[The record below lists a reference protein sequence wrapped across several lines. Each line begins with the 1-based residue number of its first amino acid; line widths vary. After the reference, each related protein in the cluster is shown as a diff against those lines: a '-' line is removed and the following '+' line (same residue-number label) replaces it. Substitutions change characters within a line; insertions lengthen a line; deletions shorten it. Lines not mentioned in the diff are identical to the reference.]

1 MATYSKDITRSIEPA
16 MADPGTLAKAAQA
29 KAGAFK
35 TMADLAGDV
44 YKNYTEYKI
53 AGYEKEASEL
63 ATEFF
68 VSGEKARS
76 EIPALEETV
85 AARETMFAKRDT
97 AAASEF
103 SSESQTAIQ
112 KQLSILDSEVMRL
125 TNAVNG
131 GMSNVQYQERINTLM
146 RKAIV
151 QMPGRA
157 SDIRERV
164 AALTGLPGAERWA
177 TMQYVRDRFTPPKET
192 KDRAKTAEEVALKDI
207 DDASQTGLYG
217 TREQLLTEY
226 RTNRPAYDMKMQ
238 SFKQVQTV
246 ETQNKVIQARLN
258 AEKGAGDKEADL
270 QRPSFAAVFSGALG
284 TSVLSQSVL
293 DKEQVYGTVLKL
305 MSEGKNMSVDIVPFE
320 VSIKMHQAQMRTN
333 VEAAR
338 TVGYK
343 QVEKW
348 IDNNPSTSEAKRKE
362 MYGDIDRLA
371 ERSLAAYADD
381 KGVGLVAMA
390 TIMRTYRDKTL
401 AEQSQLVDLAI
412 KQQTAMQNNPMV
424 MAYWAGG
431 VARENLKVTNRSF
444 FEFMVEQEKELTSS
458 MAGVRASIKGAGGEV
473 ALSDVSRI
481 VAAGQQDPAAVDVNP
496 AVEPAVTRAAHQAQ
510 MATAAELL
518 KKAGLIP
525 MEVSMV
531 SAAFATS
538 VQYGA
543 NSQNLAKNY
552 RALGDKILALPETD
566 QAVIKTNVSNSTKQ
580 AVININD
587 MKTVIETKYKT
598 KLTLGVNDAGE
609 ITVVAPE
616 QQQQKPLSGQ
626 YGARSATGGF
636 STVDANYTQA
646 TNEFNKQLRPMLNNI
661 VFGRAML
668 TKETPQVVSA
678 DFATLINNNQTYNGF
693 FSMEG
698 KPVAATAAPA
708 AATPVDVN
716 AGRTPV
722 APGVTTPAAPAQAT
736 PAAPAASAA
745 PQTTATFN
753 TLGYPVRKPYESE
766 DKYFKANPNVAGMA
780 TEDGAV
786 ILNPYSTLSDTEKQA
801 VALNEAY
808 RLYMRENKIVPKFEL
823 TEEQK
828 KFFTGSEYANN
839 PDAAKQTIVARIL
852 SGDPSAKA
860 TPQQQAEAKKIAD
873 QQKQKPAASAAGVTP
888 SPVVNTTVQGTP
900 LATAPAA
907 SAATPAPA
915 AGVTATMAEVAA
927 FANARKINTNEAIK
941 QLRERGVIIED

>member
-44 YKNYTEYKI
+44 YKGYTEYKI
-53 AGYEKEASEL
+53 AGYEREASEL
-63 ATEFF
+63 ATEFLLKGKA
-68 VSGEKARS
+68 VGEPD
-76 EIPALEETV
+76 EQALEQAV
-85 AARETMFAKRDT
+85 DARNTMFAKRDT

-157 SDIRERV
+157 GDIRERV

-192 KDRAKTAEEVALKDI
+192 KDRAKTAEDVALKDI

-226 RTNRPAYDMKMQ
+226 RTNRPVYDMKMQ
-238 SFKQVQTV
+238 AFKQVQTV
-246 ETQNKVIQARLN
+246 DTQNKVIQARLS
-258 AEKGAGDKEADL
+258 AEKGVGDKEADL

-348 IDNNPSTSEAKRKE
+348 LDNNPSTTPDKRKE

-390 TIMRTYRDKTL
+390 TIMRTYRDKSL
-401 AEQSQLVDLAI
+401 AEKSQLVDLAI

-431 VARENLKVTNRSF
+431 VARENLKRTNRSF

-458 MAGVRASIKGAGGEV
+458 MAGVRADIKGAGSAV
-473 ALSDVSRI
+473 ALSDVSRVLTESQQSPTA
-481 VAAGQQDPAAVDVNP
+481 VAVNP
-496 AVEPAVTRAAHQAQ
+496 AVEPAVTRAAHEAQ

-531 SAAFATS
+531 SAAFATT

-543 NSQNLAKNY
+543 NSQNLAKHY
-552 RALGDKILALPETD
+552 RTLGDKILALPETD
-566 QAVIKTNVSNSTKQ
+566 QAVIKTNVSNSVKQ

-587 MKTVIETKYKT
+587 RKSVIETKYKT

-616 QQQQKPLSGQ
+616 QQRQKPLPGQ

-678 DFATLINNNQTYNGF
+678 EFATLINNNQAYNGF

-708 AATPVDVN
+708 AAPPVAVGGTVSTLVPVDVN

-722 APGVTTPAAPAQAT
+722 ASGVTTTAT
-736 PAAPAASAA
+736 PA
-745 PQTTATFN
+745 TTT
-753 TLGYPVRKPYESE
+753 
-766 DKYFKANPNVAGMA
+766 D
-780 TEDGAV
+780 
-786 ILNPYSTLSDTEKQA
+786 
-801 VALNEAY
+801 
-808 RLYMRENKIVPKFEL
+808 VP
-823 TEEQK
+823 
-828 KFFTGSEYANN
+828 
-839 PDAAKQTIVARIL
+839 
-852 SGDPSAKA
+852 
-860 TPQQQAEAKKIAD
+860 
-873 QQKQKPAASAAGVTP
+873 AAGVTTG
-888 SPVVNTTVQGTP
+888 PVVNTQVQGTP
-900 LATAPAA
+900 LAPAPVATASKPAAPA

-915 AGVTATMAEVAA
+915 AGVKAATMAEVAA

>member
-1 MATYSKDITRSIEPA
+1 
-16 MADPGTLAKAAQA
+16 
-29 KAGAFK
+29 
-35 TMADLAGDV
+35 MADLAGDV
-44 YKNYTEYKI
+44 YKGYTEYKI

-68 VSGEKARS
+68 VSGEAARS
-76 EIPALEETV
+76 QIPALEETF

-157 SDIRERV
+157 GDIRDRV

-192 KDRAKTAEEVALKDI
+192 KDRAKTAEDVALKDI

-238 SFKQVQTV
+238 GFKQVQTV
-246 ETQNKVIQARLN
+246 DTQNKVIQARLN
-258 AEKGAGDKEADL
+258 AEKGVGDKEADL

-390 TIMRTYRDKTL
+390 TIMRTYRDKSL
-401 AEQSQLVDLAI
+401 AEKSQLVDLAI

-431 VARENLKVTNRSF
+431 VDRENLKRTNRSF
-444 FEFMVEQEKELTSS
+444 YEFMVEQEKELTSS
-458 MAGVRASIKGAGGEV
+458 MAGVRADIKGAGSAV

-481 VAAGQQDPAAVDVNP
+481 VAEGQLRPAAVAVNP

-552 RALGDKILALPETD
+552 RTLGDKILALPETD

-616 QQQQKPLSGQ
+616 QQRQKPLSGQ

-698 KPVAATAAPA
+698 KPVAATA
-708 AATPVDVN
+708 
-716 AGRTPV
+716 
-722 APGVTTPAAPAQAT
+722 TPAALNFGNRPDGTPKGTGFLGVLKDSTGNDVTEYSISSEDVVVNGKQIDFPTIVPTLTKQEVQLMLTDIIPNNKRIPDAIYKKAVEHAKKRVAEGKPVFAEQAT
-736 PAAPAASAA
+736 PAAPPATI
-745 PQTTATFN
+745 TT
-753 TLGYPVRKPYESE
+753 
-766 DKYFKANPNVAGMA
+766 D
-780 TEDGAV
+780 
-786 ILNPYSTLSDTEKQA
+786 
-801 VALNEAY
+801 
-808 RLYMRENKIVPKFEL
+808 VP
-823 TEEQK
+823 
-828 KFFTGSEYANN
+828 
-839 PDAAKQTIVARIL
+839 
-852 SGDPSAKA
+852 
-860 TPQQQAEAKKIAD
+860 
-873 QQKQKPAASAAGVTP
+873 AAGVTT

-900 LATAPAA
+900 LAPAPAA
-907 SAATPAPA
+907 SDAAPAPA
-915 AGVTATMAEVAA
+915 AGITATMAQIAA
-927 FANARKINTNEAIK
+927 FANSRKINTNEAIK
-941 QLRERGVIIED
+941 QLRARGVIIED

>member
-1 MATYSKDITRSIEPA
+1 
-16 MADPGTLAKAAQA
+16 
-29 KAGAFK
+29 
-35 TMADLAGDV
+35 
-44 YKNYTEYKI
+44 
-53 AGYEKEASEL
+53 
-63 ATEFF
+63 
-68 VSGEKARS
+68 
-76 EIPALEETV
+76 
-85 AARETMFAKRDT
+85 
-97 AAASEF
+97 
-103 SSESQTAIQ
+103 
-112 KQLSILDSEVMRL
+112 
-125 TNAVNG
+125 
-131 GMSNVQYQERINTLM
+131 M

-157 SDIRERV
+157 GDIRERV

-192 KDRAKTAEEVALKDI
+192 KDRAKTAEDVALKDI

-226 RTNRPAYDMKMQ
+226 RTNRPAYDTKMQ
-238 SFKQVQTV
+238 AFKQVQTV
-246 ETQNKVIQARLN
+246 DTQNKVIQARLS
-258 AEKGAGDKEADL
+258 AEKGVGDKEADL

-333 VEAAR
+333 IESAR
-338 TVGYK
+338 TVAYK

-348 IDNNPSTSEAKRKE
+348 IDNNPNTTEAKRKE

-390 TIMRTYRDKTL
+390 TIMRTYRDKSL

-431 VARENLKVTNRSF
+431 VARENLKLTNRSF

-458 MAGVRASIKGAGGEV
+458 MAGVRADIKGAGSAV

-481 VAAGQQDPAAVDVNP
+481 LTEAQQSPAAVAVNP
-496 AVEPAVTRAAHQAQ
+496 AVEPAVTRAAHEAQ

-531 SAAFATS
+531 SAAFATT

-543 NSQNLAKNY
+543 NSQNLAKHY
-552 RALGDKILALPETD
+552 RTLGDKILALPETD
-566 QAVIKTNVSNSTKQ
+566 QAVIKTNVSNSVKQ

-587 MKTVIETKYKT
+587 RKSVIETKYKT

-609 ITVVAPE
+609 ITVLAPE
-616 QQQQKPLSGQ
+616 QQRQKPLPGQ
-626 YGARSATGGF
+626 YLARSATGGF

-668 TKETPQVVSA
+668 TKETPQVVGA
-678 DFATLINNNQTYNGF
+678 DFATLINNNQAYNGF

-698 KPVAATAAPA
+698 KPVTATAAPA
-708 AATPVDVN
+708 AATPV
-716 AGRTPV
+716 
-722 APGVTTPAAPAQAT
+722 AAEG
-736 PAAPAASAA
+736 
-745 PQTTATFN
+745 TATA
-753 TLGYPVRKPYESE
+753 PP
-766 DKYFKANPNVAGMA
+766 
-780 TEDGAV
+780 
-786 ILNPYSTLSDTEKQA
+786 
-801 VALNEAY
+801 
-808 RLYMRENKIVPKFEL
+808 
-823 TEEQK
+823 
-828 KFFTGSEYANN
+828 
-839 PDAAKQTIVARIL
+839 
-852 SGDPSAKA
+852 
-860 TPQQQAEAKKIAD
+860 
-873 QQKQKPAASAAGVTP
+873 AAGVTT
-888 SPVVNTTVQGTP
+888 SPVVNTTVKATP
-900 LATAPAA
+900 LAPAPAA

-915 AGVTATMAEVAA
+915 AGVKAATMAEVAA

>member
-44 YKNYTEYKI
+44 YKGYTEYKI
-53 AGYEKEASEL
+53 AGYEREASEL
-63 ATEFF
+63 ATEFLLKGKA
-68 VSGEKARS
+68 VGEPD
-76 EIPALEETV
+76 EQALEQAV
-85 AARETMFAKRDT
+85 DARNTMFAKRDT

-112 KQLSILDSEVMRL
+112 KQLSILDTEVKRL
-125 TNAVNG
+125 TDAVNG

-157 SDIRERV
+157 GDIRERV

-192 KDRAKTAEEVALKDI
+192 KDRAKTAEDVALKDI

-238 SFKQVQTV
+238 AFKQVQTV
-246 ETQNKVIQARLN
+246 DTQNKVIQARLS
-258 AEKGAGDKEADL
+258 AEKGVGDKEADL

-333 VEAAR
+333 IESAR
-338 TVGYK
+338 TVAYK

-348 IDNNPSTSEAKRKE
+348 LDNNPSTTPDKRKE

-390 TIMRTYRDKTL
+390 TIMRTYRDKSL

-431 VARENLKVTNRSF
+431 VARENLKLTNRSF

-458 MAGVRASIKGAGGEV
+458 MAGVRAAIKGAGGTV
-473 ALSDVSRI
+473 ALSDVGRI
-481 VAAGQQDPAAVDVNP
+481 LTESQQSPAAVAVNP
-496 AVEPAVTRAAHQAQ
+496 AVEPAVTRAAHEAQ

-531 SAAFATS
+531 SAAFATT

-543 NSQNLAKNY
+543 NSQNLAKHY
-552 RALGDKILALPETD
+552 RTLGDKILALPETD
-566 QAVIKTNVSNSTKQ
+566 QAVIKTNVSNSVKQ

-587 MKTVIETKYKT
+587 RKSVIETKYKT

-616 QQQQKPLSGQ
+616 QQRQKPLPGQ
-626 YGARSATGGF
+626 YLARSATGGF
-636 STVDANYTQA
+636 STVDLNYTQA

-668 TKETPQVVSA
+668 TKETPQVVGA
-678 DFATLINNNQTYNGF
+678 EFATLINNNQAYNGF

-708 AATPVDVN
+708 AATPVAAEGTVSTLVPVDVN
-716 AGRTPV
+716 AGRTTV
-722 APGVTTPAAPAQAT
+722 APGVTTTAT
-736 PAAPAASAA
+736 PATI
-745 PQTTATFN
+745 TT
-753 TLGYPVRKPYESE
+753 
-766 DKYFKANPNVAGMA
+766 D
-780 TEDGAV
+780 
-786 ILNPYSTLSDTEKQA
+786 
-801 VALNEAY
+801 
-808 RLYMRENKIVPKFEL
+808 VP
-823 TEEQK
+823 
-828 KFFTGSEYANN
+828 
-839 PDAAKQTIVARIL
+839 
-852 SGDPSAKA
+852 
-860 TPQQQAEAKKIAD
+860 
-873 QQKQKPAASAAGVTP
+873 AAGVTT
-888 SPVVNTTVQGTP
+888 SPVVNTTVQATP
-900 LATAPAA
+900 LAPAPAA

-915 AGVTATMAEVAA
+915 AGVKATMAEVAE

-941 QLRERGVIIED
+941 QLRARGVIIED